1 VLLKK
6 PRTIAL
12 RIFQSAVPRL
22 SFVVAAFIK
31 QYEKKSFKQ
40 AQTFAEKQKG
50 DR

>member
-1 VLLKK
+1 L
-6 PRTIAL
+6 
-12 RIFQSAVPRL
+12 Q
-22 SFVVAAFIK
+22 K